1 MTSLFTD
8 FFSTKLTK
16 PEIFSSD
23 KLHMNEDGYKLW
35 TEIVAPYLPKPD
47 RP

>member
-1 MTSLFTD
+1 MLGPD
-8 FFSTKLTK
+8 CLPK
-16 PEIFSSD
+16 PGIFSAD
-23 KLHMNEDGYKLW
+23 NLHMNEDGYKLW